1 MGTELTFYVSPAW
14 IKEKILLVYNL
25 HQFYSLKELINYL
38 NHETPEILSKIP
50 ADIWTQLINL
60 LGEKIIKP
68 NILSNGTTLSRQ
80 YTNVDYL
87 KNMGPRLIINE
98 RENILVAFLEGI
110 SGRIFKDES
119 SDVAY
124 QIACVIESIYYLVNF
139 NWIFPHWFVTNLIQS
154 TISGSKTV
162 TTLNGSFSSGG

>member
-1 MGTELTFYVSPAW
+1 M
-14 IKEKILLVYNL
+14 
-25 HQFYSLKELINYL
+25 
-38 NHETPEILSKIP
+38 
-50 ADIWTQLINL
+50 INL

-139 NWIFPHWFVTNLIQS
+139 NWIFPH
-154 TISGSKTV
+154 
-162 TTLNGSFSSGG
+162 